1 VLVVDDEAPA
11 RRRLRRMLE
20 EAGGVERVEEAA
32 DGVAALA
39 VVGVL
44 KPDLLLLDIQM
55 PGLDGLALAAAH
67 ADLPPVVFV
76 TAHDEHAVRA
86 FEVNAVDYLLKPVRP
101 ERLAEALRRA
111 RARGRRS
118 AAESFRALT
127 SAGASEEVPRIV
139 THERGTTRLFDARAI
154 DRFWSADKY
163 TLFRAGG
170 GEHVTEEPLSLLAA
184 RLAPWGFLRV
194 HRAEL
199 IRIAA
204 VRALSSG
211 HGVHEVHLMDGQVSR
226 VSRRLTGVLRR
237 ELGI

>member
-20 EAGGVERVEEAA
+20 EAEGVERVDEAA
-32 DGVAALA
+32 DGIAALA
-39 VVGVL
+39 VVGAL
-44 KPDLLLLDIQM
+44 EPDLLLLDIQM

-67 ADLPPVVFV
+67 AHLPPVVFV

-86 FEVNAVDYLLKPVRP
+86 FEVNAVDFLLKPVRA

-111 RARGRRS
+111 RARGRS

-127 SAGASEEVPRIV
+127 SAHASQVPRVV

-170 GEHVTEEPLSLLAA
+170 DEHVTEEPLSLLAE

-226 VSRRLTGVLRR
+226 VSRRLAGVLRR